1 MIYSTDLTEISGKIN
16 HLNIIKYV
24 SDLHWVKYTGKVKEG
39 LSIYQKTV
47 NERFYQ
53 INIPCDKSFYD
64 YAIAMRKVVSILAL
78 TEKKSE
84 EQIILE
90 LLNPLS
96 DILRFRDISDSVE
109 NGSILL
115 EDGIRLF
122 ENAKRLVLSAA
133 QDVVNYKRTY
143 KGRIS
148 DQVQKF
154 VDQCRYGQTEIGSYV
169 VSIVCPFANLSS
181 DGEYKQLSIFSEE
194 TEAANSMT
202 RQTTK
207 KIFDSISEIKNTLD
221 AGGDLCSLIEDES
234 KKISVSFVESLMNLN
249 LSKPND
255 SIEISAKW
263 APTIYE
269 NKPQVDMIS
278 ISHDYYDPM
287 KCLVDKYKKEEE
299 LNDVV
304 FEGKISELEANTKI
318 EDRKQGQATLVY
330 ISGTSL
336 KTIKL
341 SMDKENY
348 DIAIIA
354 HKEGKTIRAVGE
366 KAKRHLKN
374 VTIEIL

>member
-133 QDVVNYKRTY
+133 QDVVNYK
-143 KGRIS
+143 
-148 DQVQKF
+148 
-154 VDQCRYGQTEIGSYV
+154 VDCRET
-169 VSIVCPFANLSS
+169 IVHVEL
-181 DGEYKQLSIFSEE
+181 FS
-194 TEAANSMT
+194 
-202 RQTTK
+202 
-207 KIFDSISEIKNTLD
+207 
-221 AGGDLCSLIEDES
+221 
-234 KKISVSFVESLMNLN
+234 
-249 LSKPND
+249 
-255 SIEISAKW
+255 
-263 APTIYE
+263 
-269 NKPQVDMIS
+269 
-278 ISHDYYDPM
+278 
-287 KCLVDKYKKEEE
+287 
-299 LNDVV
+299 
-304 FEGKISELEANTKI
+304 
-318 EDRKQGQATLVY
+318 
-330 ISGTSL
+330 
-336 KTIKL
+336 
-341 SMDKENY
+341 
-348 DIAIIA
+348 
-354 HKEGKTIRAVGE
+354 
-366 KAKRHLKN
+366 
-374 VTIEIL
+374 